1 MEIDVEFKEAKTIT
15 EVFNIM
21 RQLRAEGYNATEV
34 NAAANRRKKE
44 LIVGGREP
52 KVSKIK
58 KIVPPTEKDK
68 GTQFMS
74 LITTVLHPQDNI
86 TVVTENSIEI

>member
-1 MEIDVEFKEAKTIT
+1 MEIAKEFEKATTLT

-34 NAAANRRKKE
+34 NAAANKRKKE
-44 LIVGGREP
+44 LIIGGREP
-52 KVSKIK
+52 KVSKIN

-68 GTQFMS
+68 GVQFMS
-74 LITTVLHPQDNI
+74 LMTTVLHPTDNI
-86 TVVTENSIEI
+86 TVVSENSIEI